1 MAKKSTPKIK
11 IEPESLSSQA
21 HAAFGGHLSSQF
33 SQQYNEFSAAQEK
46 FNQEMDR
53 ALYPNNPDNSPPERS
68 SAIGIIHLLSLMK
81 IFKYSRS
88 FFWSL

>member
-1 MAKKSTPKIK
+1 MAKKRTPKIK
-11 IEPESLSSQA
+11 IEPESLTSQA

-53 ALYPNNPDNSPPERS
+53 ALFVFAKQPLVTAYAAWVHKMRALDQ
-68 SAIGIIHLLSLMK
+68 K
-81 IFKYSRS
+81 IVYCDELFRI
-88 FFWSL
+88 